1 MLSKRNTK
9 KSNPTQKIK
18 VMKCISNEESQNY
31 VPYERTPLSPQP
43 AYFSIFKDSDDWEL
57 VKYFTQRFRQ
67 SVNGNNGDQSVYILE
82 SSSMPEMVK
91 IGHTKGDPIDRANT
105 LSKSTGVPTPF
116 NVVYSYS
123 CFNAERIEKAVH
135 KHFRKQRVNS
145 QREFF
150 YINVDEAIKIIESLG
165 DTLD

>member
-1 MLSKRNTK
+1 MKR
-9 KSNPTQKIK
+9 
-18 VMKCISNEESQNY
+18 ISNEEAQNY

-43 AYFSIFKDSDDWEL
+43 AYYSVFEDSEGWEEI
-57 VKYFTQRFRQ
+57 KYYSNRFRQ
-67 SVNGNNGDQSVYILE
+67 STNGNNGDQHVYILE
-82 SSSMPEMVK
+82 SISMPDMVK
-91 IGHTKGDPIDRANT
+91 IGYTKNNPEDRANQ

-123 CFNAERIEKAVH
+123 CFNGERIEKAVH
-135 KHFRKQRVNS
+135 KHFRKQRVNN

-150 YINVDEAIKIIESLG
+150 YITADEAIKIIESLG

>member
-1 MLSKRNTK
+1 MTR
-9 KSNPTQKIK
+9 
-18 VMKCISNEESQNY
+18 ISNEEAQNY

-43 AYFSIFKDSDDWEL
+43 TYFSIFTDDEGWEQ
-57 VKYFTQRFRQ
+57 VKYYTARFRQ
-67 SVNGNNGDQSVYILE
+67 SVNGNNGDQHVYILE

-91 IGHTKGDPIDRANT
+91 IGYTKSDPNERANT

-123 CFNAERIEKAVH
+123 CFNGERIEKAVH
-135 KHFRKQRVNS
+135 KHLRKKRVNS

-150 YINVDEAIKIIESLG
+150 YVELNEAIKVIEDLG
-165 DTLD
+165 AKLD

>member
-1 MLSKRNTK
+1 
-9 KSNPTQKIK
+9 
-18 VMKCISNEESQNY
+18 MKHITNEEAQNY
-31 VPYERTPLSPQP
+31 VPYERTPLSPEP
-43 AYFSIFKDSDDWEL
+43 AFYSIFQDNDGWDI
-57 VKYFTQRFRQ
+57 VKYFTSRFRQ

-82 SSSMPEMVK
+82 STSMPEMVK
-91 IGHTKGDPIDRANT
+91 IGYTKNDPGERANQ

-123 CFNAERIEKAVH
+123 CFNGERIEKAVH

-150 YINVDEAIKIIESLG
+150 YVDVDEAIKIIESIG
-165 DTLD
+165 AKLD

>member
-1 MLSKRNTK
+1 MKR
-9 KSNPTQKIK
+9 
-18 VMKCISNEESQNY
+18 ISNEEAQNY

-43 AYFSIFKDSDDWEL
+43 AYYSVFEDSEGWEEI
-57 VKYFTQRFRQ
+57 KYYSNRFRQ
-67 SVNGNNGDQSVYILE
+67 STNGNNGDQHVYILE
-82 SSSMPEMVK
+82 SISMPDMVK
-91 IGHTKGDPIDRANT
+91 IGYTKNNPEDRANQ

-123 CFNAERIEKAVH
+123 CFNGERIEKAVH

-150 YINVDEAIKIIESLG
+150 YVNVDEAIKIIESLG
-165 DTLD
+165 ATLD